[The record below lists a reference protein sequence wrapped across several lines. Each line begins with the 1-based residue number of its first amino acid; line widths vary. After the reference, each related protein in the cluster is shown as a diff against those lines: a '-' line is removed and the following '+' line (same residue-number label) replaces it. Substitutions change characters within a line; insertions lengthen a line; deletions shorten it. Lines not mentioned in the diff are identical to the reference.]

1 MRILCVFAHP
11 DDECY
16 CSGTL
21 AKLAGQS
28 TPNHD
33 GQYEKDHVI
42 RAIFMNDGVGI
53 RRTESGKYEF
63 NSVENPD
70 ERRVIRLKELDMSM
84 SLIGIEDYQVFDT
97 PNMRMDTIPQ
107 LEINRIIED
116 DITRFK
122 PNLVITHYGNDLNED
137 HRRTYTGVKIAT
149 RLRPDSIVKGVICT
163 DNDQSRDIF
172 KPNMHV
178 DIQDT
183 LDVKTKCMEA
193 YQSEYQPPPAERNKE
208 TMVTMARYNGYK
220 AGINFA
226 ENFQILYLLNP
237 ILFKSNNTS

>member
-21 AKLAGQS
+21 AKLVEES
-28 TPNHD
+28 TPNEMGH
-33 GQYEKDHVI
+33 YEKDHTI

-70 ERRVIRLKELDMSM
+70 ERRAIRLKELDMSM

-107 LEINRIIED
+107 LDVNRIVED
-116 DITRFK
+116 DITAFK
-122 PNLVITHYGNDLNED
+122 PDLVITHYGNDLNED
-137 HRRTYTGVKIAT
+137 HRRTFVAVKIAT
-149 RLRPDSIVKGVICT
+149 RLRPDSITKGVICT
-163 DNDQSRDIF
+163 DNDQSRDVF

-178 DIQDT
+178 DIQNT
-183 LDVKTKCMEA
+183 LGIKKKCMEA
-193 YQSEYQPPPAERNKE
+193 YHSEYQPPPAERNE
-208 TMVTMARYNGYK
+208 QTMEMMARYNGYK
-220 AGINFA
+220 AGINNA